1 MPTCAKKLLYA
12 GACLV
17 AAGLLTCLVLIT
29 LFFIQLGSPGEV
41 LIDGQEN
48 FTLTAVEP
56 RIGFTFFREWGTNGT
71 EHCRTLHIISPSGN
85 DVTFWCGV
93 HSISQPQLEKTGHVE
108 LNREFGTYTV
118 TSGQATWVVD
128 RYDYWGKGHP
138 QAPFLSVWQSVLWGA
153 FFCSWAVVL
162 PRQEE

>member
-1 MPTCAKKLLYA
+1 MGHLSRSMPFLQGPASLPAPSLPPSLHLPPSLAPSPHSFASCDGYLLMPTCAKKLLYA

-29 LFFIQLGSPGEV
+29 LSFIQLGSPGEV

-108 LNREFGTYTV
+108 LNRA
-118 TSGQATWVVD
+118 SG
-128 RYDYWGKGHP
+128 R
-138 QAPFLSVWQSVLWGA
+138 
-153 FFCSWAVVL
+153 
-162 PRQEE
+162 